1 MKIMSKKIYILL
13 TVLFFASS
21 GCQKEDFFDK
31 FPPEIMFFQNTKV
44 ENADFNQ
51 VTLPQGTAEYQV
63 KSRVSS
69 PFKLKE
75 IKIFVVAGSS
85 ETLLNTIT
93 SFGNTPNEYFVYQN
107 ITGIS
112 GNTEVKFVAWDTE
125 GRQTSKT
132 FKILFN

>member
-1 MKIMSKKIYILL
+1 MSKKIYILL
-13 TVLFFASS
+13 TVLFFASA

-31 FPPEIMFFQNTKV
+31 FPPEIMFFQNSNV

-51 VTLPQGTAEYQV
+51 VTLTQGTSEFQV
-63 KSRVSS
+63 KARVSA

-75 IKIFVVAGSS
+75 IKIFIVAGSN

-93 SFGNTPNEYFVYQN
+93 SFGNTPNEFFVYQD

-112 GNTEVKFVAWDTE
+112 GNTDVKFVALDLE
-125 GRQTSKT
+125 GRQTAKT